1 MPVETRMQTTEL
13 PAATRKHLMEAFAK
27 ADESVLEE
35 AWEMIAEKPDV
46 YPVRGPETGLVMVRG
61 RIGGGGAPFNLGEA
75 TVSRAT
81 VRLGSGEIG
90 FGQTLGVSRR
100 KAELAA
106 IFDALGQTSKW
117 AADIAALAARIDAE
131 ATDRDERI
139 SRETAAT
146 RVDFFTMV
154 RGED

>member
-1 MPVETRMQTTEL
+1 MPMGTTG
-13 PAATRKHLMEAFAK
+13 ATLDGRNDRRRHIMEILAK
-27 ADESVLEE
+27 ADDSRLER
-35 AWEMIAEKPDV
+35 AWEEWADKPEV
-46 YPVRGPETGLVMVRG
+46 FAVRGPETGLVMIRG

-81 VRLGSGEIG
+81 IRLDTGEIG
-90 FGQTLGVSRR
+90 FGQTLGLTPR

-106 IFDALGQTSKW
+106 IFDALGQRAESSAAVDAL
-117 AADIAALAARIDAE
+117 AADIERSIAE
-131 ATDRDERI
+131 ADETRR
-139 SRETAAT
+139 RETAAT

>member
-1 MPVETRMQTTEL
+1 MPLETASGEIAGQQAR
-13 PAATRKHLMEAFAK
+13 RRNIMEILAK
-27 ADESVLEE
+27 ADAGRLEA
-35 AWEMIAEKPDV
+35 AWDLLPDKPEFS
-46 YPVRGPETGLVMVRG
+46 PVRGPETGLVMIRG

-81 VRLGSGEIG
+81 IRLATGEIG
-90 FGQTLGVSRR
+90 FGQTLGLSPR

-106 IFDALGQTSKW
+106 VFDALAQREDRRGTIEELIG
-117 AADIAALAARIDAE
+117 DIERELAE
-131 ATDRDERI
+131 RDETRK
-139 SRETAAT
+139 RETAAT